1 MLSILEFEPV
11 SIFMCPEWQRLY
23 VLALEMGLRI
33 SCHRQPVGSSSI
45 LDPLLLIKIF
55 SQLCSTLLDMVQTLE
70 AIKGGGGSIKVG
82 TTGTISSLMSK
93 ELESMRYAPR
103 KAIPANDKS
112 SAATILES
120 GGITSPERL
129 RPRLSANEASSSNSN
144 NISDRNG
151 DLSRKEKHYN
161 RRSHNIPM
169 LNPGNVS
176 VDATPIRKKSDKKG
190 PYLVEIVDI
199 KCGHPDRAWATPL
212 ANRLKRL
219 SFSKLSE
226 STN

>member
-1 MLSILEFEPV
+1 
-11 SIFMCPEWQRLY
+11 
-23 VLALEMGLRI
+23 
-33 SCHRQPVGSSSI
+33 
-45 LDPLLLIKIF
+45 
-55 SQLCSTLLDMVQTLE
+55 MVQTLE

-103 KAIPANDKS
+103 KAIPAKDKS

-120 GGITSPERL
+120 GGITSPKRL
-129 RPRLSANEASSSNSN
+129 RPRLSADEASSSNSN
-144 NISDRNG
+144 NFSDRNG

-212 ANRLKRL
+212 ANRLKKL